1 MTSVELRRVIPT
13 DRDVF
18 RYHRKIKVYI
28 LILITCVTA
37 ELIIS
42 NGPAVWLALRHY
54 EETPLDLCQ
63 AAFPDKNTSIRISG
77 GEAVLEKGVLQFDE
91 IDRKVRTIC
100 IETKNGNYC
109 YIDLKI
115 GFTDDN
121 FALDG
126 GFDNNST
133 THRIYL
139 DKNKS
144 TSCIGVMPY
153 GNIKKLRL
161 EFCEGNGDAFTISSI
176 KLNEAPPF
184 RFSIVRFSLFVMICM
199 LVKTRA
205 WRWKFRNSDA
215 TFLLFAAL
223 MICIL
228 VGIVT
233 SMQSEVSGEALLE
246 PYPLENRYT
255 RDQYQQLFNSFHE
268 GRLDINVETNPN
280 ELISLECPYDITQR
294 DSAAVSGDYWDRAYY
309 DGKYYSYFGIAPVF
323 TVYYPVYI
331 LTGRLPSEILASC
344 IVTCYAVLFIT
355 LLYAVIIKKFCS
367 EAPLIPVILG
377 QFALI
382 FGSSI
387 LTQCSERIFYYIAVI
402 SGIGSLAAFFFFL
415 LSAYYAS
422 CYNKRLILLC
432 FTGASVVL
440 IASSRPTM
448 LIYCVS
454 ALAAAFH
461 IFKDEKNS
469 VKHKA
474 VYTCSIGIPVLM
486 GAIALMS
493 YNYLRFG
500 DPFEFGFTYQLTVS
514 NASANGISAK
524 YIPAAIYHY
533 FFQLPKIEGQFPFV
547 EMSNETLQPYP
558 RYTYTNWSIGAFSYP
573 AVWGCGCFFID

>member
-1 MTSVELRRVIPT
+1 M
-13 DRDVF
+13 
-18 RYHRKIKVYI
+18 
-28 LILITCVTA
+28 
-37 ELIIS
+37 
-42 NGPAVWLALRHY
+42 
-54 EETPLDLCQ
+54 
-63 AAFPDKNTSIRISG
+63 
-77 GEAVLEKGVLQFDE
+77 
-91 IDRKVRTIC
+91 
-100 IETKNGNYC
+100 
-109 YIDLKI
+109 
-115 GFTDDN
+115 
-121 FALDG
+121 
-126 GFDNNST
+126 
-133 THRIYL
+133 
-139 DKNKS
+139 
-144 TSCIGVMPY
+144 
-153 GNIKKLRL
+153 
-161 EFCEGNGDAFTISSI
+161 
-176 KLNEAPPF
+176 
-184 RFSIVRFSLFVMICM
+184 
-199 LVKTRA
+199 
-205 WRWKFRNSDA
+205 
-215 TFLLFAAL
+215 
-223 MICIL
+223 
-228 VGIVT
+228 
-233 SMQSEVSGEALLE
+233 
-246 PYPLENRYT
+246 
-255 RDQYQQLFNSFHE
+255 
-268 GRLDINVETNPN
+268 
-280 ELISLECPYDITQR
+280 
-294 DSAAVSGDYWDRAYY
+294 
-309 DGKYYSYFGIAPVF
+309 
-323 TVYYPVYI
+323 
-331 LTGRLPSEILASC
+331 
-344 IVTCYAVLFIT
+344 
-355 LLYAVIIKKFCS
+355 IIKKFCS

-558 RYTYTNWSIGAFSYP
+558 RYTYTNWSIGASSYP